1 MTGDK
6 RHITREDHMSKT
18 LSKALMA
25 SALVPLLAGPLA
37 AEAHYGDFAGETLR
51 VKLIGGA
58 QYEPLYA
65 ELSKWEEMTGA
76 TVEILS
82 RKNHFELDREIKQDI
97 AAGTLDWCVGSNHTS
112 FAPQYGNIYVDLRD
126 HIDEETLAAFV
137 PRVLDHSTVGGRLV
151 QLPRHSDISNFY
163 YIKSLFE
170 DADNKEAFEA
180 EYGYPLAP
188 PETWDQVA
196 DMAKFFANP
205 PDFFG
210 FQFVGKDEAVTGRF
224 YEMLVAEGGQLFTDD
239 WEPAFNSEAGVR
251 ALDFFVDLYESGA
264 VPVGVPNYLWD
275 DTGLGFG
282 SGTVAMNLDWAGWS
296 AYFNDPAN
304 SQIAGDVGL
313 VRAPKGSAGNR
324 TGWSGSHTF
333 SITETCDNKEAAASL
348 VTFLTDHDRQ
358 MIEAQTG
365 LLPTRTEVWE
375 DAKAEFEAEGRDFMV
390 EVFDTYA
397 TSMAED
403 SFTPPLIPEWI
414 EVSNAIWPRLQAAMV
429 GDLTSQEALDEAA
442 EDALLVME
450 DAGYR

>member
-1 MTGDK
+1 MS
-6 RHITREDHMSKT
+6 RPIT
-18 LSKALMA
+18 KALMA
-25 SALVPLLAGPLA
+25 SALVPLMAGPIA
-37 AEAHYGDFAGETLR
+37 AEGHYGNFDGVNLR

-65 ELSKWEEMTGA
+65 EIGAWEEMTGA

-112 FAPQYGNIYVDLRD
+112 FAPQYGNIYADLNGL
-126 HIDEETLAAFV
+126 IDPDVLAEFV
-137 PRVLDHSTVGGRLV
+137 PRVLEHSTVGGRLV

-163 YIKSLFE
+163 YQKSLFE
-170 DADNKEAFEA
+170 DPANQEAFEA

-196 DMAKFFANP
+196 DMAKFFADP

-224 YEMLVAEGGQLFTDD
+224 YEMLRAEGGQLFTED
-239 WEPAFNSEAGVR
+239 WEPDFNSAAGVR
-251 ALDFFVDLYESGA
+251 ALSFFVDLYDANA

-275 DTGLGFG
+275 DTGLGFA

-296 AYFNDPAN
+296 AFFNDPEN
-304 SQIAGDVGL
+304 SQVAGDIGL
-313 VRAPKGSAGNR
+313 IRAPMGSAGVR
-324 TGWSGSHTF
+324 TGWSGSHSF
-333 SITETCDNKEAAASL
+333 SITETCENPEAAASF

-358 MIEAQTG
+358 MIEARTG
-365 LLPTRTEVWE
+365 LLPSRTAVWD
-375 DAKAEFEAEGRDFMV
+375 DAKAEFAEAGNDFMV
-390 EVFDTYA
+390 EVFDTYSA
-397 TSMAED
+397 SMAED
-403 SFTPPLIPEWI
+403 AFTPPLIPEWI

-429 GDLTSQEALDEAA
+429 GDQTPQEALDQAAREARI
-442 EDALLVME
+442 VME
-450 DAGYR
+450 DAGYL